1 MAIRDVRSAVKRR
14 REERRRLLIRGE
26 RALAWT
32 LAFAPSLLLLG
43 GIALLVWGKGA
54 GHGVGIALL
63 IVALLLMAVPISPF
77 LQARVRRRKGQ
88 AARRP

>member
-1 MAIRDVRSAVKRR
+1 MGIRDVRGALKRR
-14 REERRRLLIRGE
+14 REERQRLTRGE
-26 RALAWT
+26 RALAWS
-32 LAFAPSLLLLG
+32 LAFAPSLLVLG
-43 GIALLVWGKGA
+43 GIALLMWGKGA

-77 LQARVRRRKGQ
+77 LQARARRRKAR

>member
-1 MAIRDVRSAVKRR
+1 MDIRDVRSALKRR
-14 REERRRLLIRGE
+14 REERRRLLTGGE
-26 RALAWT
+26 RAFAWS
-32 LAFAPSLLLLG
+32 LAFAPSLLVLG
-43 GIALLVWGKGA
+43 GIALLVRGKGA

-77 LQARVRRRKGQ
+77 LQARVRRRKAQ